1 MAALVYYA
9 GLPLRLHPYSRDYAV
24 LLQLLILQLTLQL
37 LRLSHFTYR
46 LVEVI
51 LVDSISIIFDG
62 EQAAAP
68 N

>member
-9 GLPLRLHPYSRDYAV
+9 GLPLRLHSYSRDYAV

-37 LRLSHFTYR
+37 LRLSHFAYR
-46 LVEVI
+46 LVEVV
-51 LVDSISIIFDG
+51 LVDSIAIIFDG
-62 EQAAAP
+62 EQATAP